1 VYSALARLSLR
12 FCYFL
17 DLSTEVLGS
26 YFSGAKAFY
35 FGNSRISQ
43 RQKSIY
49 FPLITNGFC
58 LHPYSSYSVYQAPT
72 VDKPYCLSHPSFVI
86 KNASQEKEGN
96 GVMWLEGWPGLQL
109 PFSLTTTQKQQ
120 HYWR

>member
-1 VYSALARLSLR
+1 MRSLLQGR
-12 FCYFL
+12 CEFGVDSPESSILYFP

-49 FPLITNGFC
+49 FPSLPTAFASLLI
-58 LHPYSSYSVYQAPT
+58 PYPAQT

-86 KNASQEKEGN
+86 KNASQEEEGKSRSD
-96 GVMWLEGWPGLQL
+96 VA
-109 PFSLTTTQKQQ
+109 
-120 HYWR
+120 